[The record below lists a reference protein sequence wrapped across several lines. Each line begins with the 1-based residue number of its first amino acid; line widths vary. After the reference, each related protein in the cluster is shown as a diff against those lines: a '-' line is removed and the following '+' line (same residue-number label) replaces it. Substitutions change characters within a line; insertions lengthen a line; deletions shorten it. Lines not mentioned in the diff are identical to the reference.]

1 MKYIRILP
9 LAIPFLIFLL
19 FELFFFYPKNIYV
32 ALVISGLLVFFAVSR
47 FAKEAQARERLWNFL
62 ILPVFFLT
70 GLGFYSALISSHL
83 FVQILFIFNSVFL
96 YFYLRSI
103 YYYLIKPLGQ
113 GDLPLENIYSYGS
126 FLVFFFISSLI
137 YGLQSFLNIPIWPM
151 MIALVFIAGLVVY
164 GVMRANEIKTKEVLI
179 FILIS
184 SLVLVE
190 LAWSISFLPLNFNIA
205 GLILALCYYMFTGL
219 AKHHF
224 LEKLDKKIARLYLLS
239 GFGSITILLLTA
251 RWM

>member
-9 LAIPFLIFLL
+9 LIIPFLVFLL
-19 FELFFFYPKNIYV
+19 FEFFFFYPKNIYV
-32 ALVISGLLVFFAVSR
+32 SLVLSNLFIFFAVSR
-47 FAKEAQARERLWNFL
+47 FARETQARESFWNFL

-70 GLGFYSALISSHL
+70 GLGFYSALISSRVL
-83 FVQILFIFNSVFL
+83 VQILFIFNSVFL
-96 YFYLRSI
+96 YFYLRSV
-103 YYYLIKPLGQ
+103 YYYFVKPLGRESM
-113 GDLPLENIYSYGS
+113 PLENIYSYGS
-126 FLVFFFISSLI
+126 FLAFFFVSSLI
-137 YGLQSFLNIPIWPM
+137 YGLESFLNIPIWPM
-151 MIALVFIAGLVVY
+151 MMALVFIAGLIVY
-164 GVMRANEIKTKEVLI
+164 GVMRANGIKTGEVLI

-219 AKHHF
+219 ARHHF
-224 LEKLDKKIARLYLLS
+224 LEKLDKRITKLYLLS
-239 GFGSITILLLTA
+239 GFGSIIILLLTA